1 LDECLPVFLSGGPTD
16 LRANTFMNS
25 WNPELVKAGYENQ
38 FKGYF
43 QTHPNGRESLNP
55 NLIAPII

>member
-1 LDECLPVFLSGGPTD
+1 
-16 LRANTFMNS
+16 MNS